1 MFIRLTRLDGRQI
14 AVAEEAIDYV
24 EPLEVPSELK
34 TALYIRGE
42 AIPVREDFETV
53 MRLLEPDPDF

>member
-34 TALYIRGE
+34 TALYIRGDSVR
-42 AIPVREDFETV
+42 VRETFEEV
-53 MRLLEPDPDF
+53 LKLLEPDPEF